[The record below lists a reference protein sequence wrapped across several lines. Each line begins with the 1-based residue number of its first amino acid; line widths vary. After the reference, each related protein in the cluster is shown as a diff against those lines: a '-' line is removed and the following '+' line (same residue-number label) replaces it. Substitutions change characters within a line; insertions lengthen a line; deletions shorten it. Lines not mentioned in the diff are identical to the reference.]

1 MTLTK
6 KLVLSEETSST
17 MQLIRVLKCT
27 VKNWIDLSESRLG
40 NAIFMKV
47 KNGKHFVA

>member
-6 KLVLSEETSST
+6 KLVLSEETNST

-27 VKNWIDLSESRLG
+27 VKNWIELSDSRLG
-40 NAIFMKV
+40 NAIFTKV
-47 KNGKHFVA
+47 ENGKHLVV